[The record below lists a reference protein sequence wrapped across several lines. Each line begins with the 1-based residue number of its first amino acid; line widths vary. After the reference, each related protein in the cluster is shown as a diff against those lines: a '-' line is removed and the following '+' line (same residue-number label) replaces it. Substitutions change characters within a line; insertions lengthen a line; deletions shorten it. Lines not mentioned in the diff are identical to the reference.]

1 MNNNFGMILFLCLLA
16 AAHVGILVWMWLGAL
31 S

>member
-1 MNNNFGMILFLCLLA
+1 MNNGGMILFLCLLA